1 MSQNNSAFTPS
12 LKISPATT
20 VRKRRELPISGEVL
34 VKVGD
39 RVSSDTIIAEALREG
54 ELRIVR
60 AAEALS
66 ITPAEV
72 VRRIKLSVGDPIEE
86 GATLIEL
93 RGLWGLF
100 KSVVAAPIGG
110 VIEFVSPV
118 TGHIGIRAPATKL
131 SVRGYISGTVDRVDN
146 GRAAEVV
153 AEASFIQ
160 GIFGVGGEKT
170 GVIRLLDV
178 TPGDPVCEHHI
189 PNECRGSILVGGC
202 SPSLAALNLARQR
215 GAVGFVTGSI
225 DDLTLAEYV
234 GYDIGVAVTGDEPL
248 SMSVIVTEGFG
259 SLPINLA
266 IISILKEIE
275 GSEASINGA
284 TQVRAGALRPEII
297 SRVSSALGFTGAA
310 AAGGGLSVGGRVRII
325 RVPYFGAYG
334 VVVELPHEPQRIE
347 SGAFTRVARVRLDQS
362 RAGLGEVVVPRAN
375 LELVG
380 V

>member
-1 MSQNNSAFTPS
+1 MSQNSSAFTPS
-12 LKISPATT
+12 LKLSPATT
-20 VRKRRELPISGEVL
+20 IRKRRELPISGEVL

-72 VRRIKLSVGDPIEE
+72 VQRIRPAIGERIEE
-86 GATLIEL
+86 GAPLIEL

-100 KSVVAAPIGG
+100 KSVVSAPIGG

-118 TGHIGIRAPATKL
+118 TGHIGIRASATKL
-131 SVRGYISGTVDRVDN
+131 TVRGYISGTVERVDD
-146 GRAAEVV
+146 GRAAEIV
-153 AEASFIQ
+153 ADVSFIQ

-170 GVIRLLDV
+170 GAIKILDLSPEDSV
-178 TPGDPVCEHHI
+178 SELDI
-189 PNECRGSILVGGC
+189 PNECRGSILVGGN

-234 GYDIGVAVTGDEPL
+234 GYDIGVALTGDEPL
-248 SMSVIVTEGFG
+248 SMSVIITEGFG
-259 SLPINLA
+259 RLPINRSV
-266 IISILKEIE
+266 ISILKEIE
-275 GSEASINGA
+275 GAEASINGA

-297 SRVSSALGFTGAA
+297 SRVSSSGLAVAVATNGN
-310 AAGGGLSVGGRVRII
+310 GLSVGGRVRVI

-347 SGAFTRVARVRLDQS
+347 SGAVTRVARVKLDQS
-362 RAGLGEVVVPRAN
+362 IAGVGEVVVPRAN